1 MIKRIVSILTTVAI
15 GISLYGQNKY
25 DEIIN
30 GYAVDIEEGTIE
42 RLNEME
48 GEKMPEPVSSF
59 IHILNLDAFNY
70 YGFNE
75 KYTSDLQRETFKK
88 SKEYAEYLGYIK
100 QDRDE
105 IIANKYY
112 VFYNLRYNNKYDVS
126 KRAFVFR
133 LGLYDWQRTHT
144 SGYVTLGKKGISVSY
159 PASRTKFTSRRDYYN
174 ELYVEQLI
182 TIPFNNDEAAIQVE
196 KEIDNPYC
204 SAFLVFEVS
213 LLKTVTEKNPEMPI
227 PQTFLLAKTSGLY
240 LLDKR
245 TKSVWDVSSALK

>member
-1 MIKRIVSILTTVAI
+1 MIKRIITILVTLSIGV
-15 GISLYGQNKY
+15 SLYGQNKY
-25 DEIIN
+25 DDIVN

-42 RLNEME
+42 RFNEMD
-48 GEKMPEPVSSF
+48 GEKYPEPISSF
-59 IHILNLDAFNY
+59 IQILNLDAFNY
-70 YGFNE
+70 YEFNK

-88 SKEYAEYLGYIK
+88 SKEYADYVGYIK

-112 VFYNLRYNNKYDVS
+112 VFYNLRYNYKYDVG
-126 KRAFVFR
+126 KRAFVFK

-144 SGYVTLGKKGISVSY
+144 SGYVTVGKKNISVSF
-159 PASRTKFTSRRDYYN
+159 PASRTKLTSRRDYYN

-182 TIPFNNDEAAIQVE
+182 TIPFNNDEAAIQIE

-213 LLKTVTEKNPEMPI
+213 LVKSVTEKNSEMPI

-240 LLDKR
+240 LIDKR
-245 TKSVWDVSSALK
+245 TKSAWDVSAALK